1 MDKHCNSVVFIWFEK
16 VATTK
21 DVCVL
26 LQLGLCLIVC
36 TSGSTTK
43 LEVMVA
49 MLLDLMTA
57 ILFIFSVP
65 AIYACQAFHFM
76 VILVVEI
83 RSFRKATFRVCTS
96 PFCMKFV
103 FLFALFRNLLVN
115 TGITDPSMMM
125 MLIYSVFR
133 ANGPGL
139 QTQDTNGKCACL

>member
-26 LQLGLCLIVC
+26 LQLGLCLIGC

-96 PFCMKFV
+96 PFCYYKGC
-103 FLFALFRNLLVN
+103 LLYMHVKLS
-115 TGITDPSMMM
+115 I
-125 MLIYSVFR
+125 L
-133 ANGPGL
+133 
-139 QTQDTNGKCACL
+139 

>member
-76 VILVVEI
+76 VILVVETEV
-83 RSFRKATFRVCTS
+83 SGKQLFE
-96 PFCMKFV
+96 FV
-103 FLFALFRNLLVN
+103 QAHFA
-115 TGITDPSMMM
+115 
-125 MLIYSVFR
+125 
-133 ANGPGL
+133 
-139 QTQDTNGKCACL
+139 